1 VGSSANGAAVDFAP
15 GGRGTG
21 EQDQMSLFVKDPQAR
36 IDHAIDWSA
45 YLAAQTL
52 VASSW
57 AVDPAEAGGLAVEES
72 AFEAQRSSARL
83 AGGLVGRIYR
93 LTNHVT
99 LSDGQMDERS
109 VTIRV
114 EER

>member
-1 VGSSANGAAVDFAP
+1 
-15 GGRGTG
+15 
-21 EQDQMSLFVKDPQAR
+21 MSLFVKDPQAR
-36 IDHAIDWSA
+36 IDHAIDWSS

>member
-1 VGSSANGAAVDFAP
+1 
-15 GGRGTG
+15 
-21 EQDQMSLFVKDPQAR
+21 MSLIVKDPQAR

-45 YLAAQTL
+45 YLAGQSL
-52 VASSW
+52 IASGW
-57 AVDPAEAGGLAVEES
+57 TVGPDEPGGVTVEATV
-72 AFEAQRSSARL
+72 FEAQRSSARL
-83 AGGLVGRIYR
+83 AGGMVGRLYR
-93 LTNHVT
+93 LTNRVT

>member
-1 VGSSANGAAVDFAP
+1 
-15 GGRGTG
+15 
-21 EQDQMSLFVKDPQAR
+21 M
-36 IDHAIDWSA
+36 
-45 YLAAQTL
+45 
-52 VASSW
+52 
-57 AVDPAEAGGLAVEES
+57 EAT

-83 AGGLVGRIYR
+83 AGGIVGRLYR
-93 LTNHVT
+93 LTNRVT

>member
-1 VGSSANGAAVDFAP
+1 
-15 GGRGTG
+15 
-21 EQDQMSLFVKDPQAR
+21 MSLFVKDPQAR

-52 VASSW
+52 IASDW
-57 AVDPAEAGGLAVEES
+57 AVSPEEAGGVIVEAT

-83 AGGLVGRIYR
+83 SGGVVGRLYR
-93 LTNHVT
+93 LTNHVI
-99 LSDGQMDERS
+99 LSDGQVDERS